1 MKFRHPH
8 RDLSQPASLSSQ
20 VLKILAKVSS
30 EQNLHAG
37 GLVQA
42 VVNLSRLFTTTRAT
56 LPLKYLD
63 DPAHASAYLSYFLPV
78 NLSKIQVLLDEL
90 PEDDGMKASD
100 RSMSVLDLGCGPGTG
115 ALALLDWLWHRSP
128 EQAKSVSVLA
138 ADMSRVPLRDTKRL
152 WDAYCREVGISSEGL
167 NCVEGNL
174 EHPLKGDLG
183 KQIARGGPYDL
194 MIMAN
199 CLNELFPAL
208 VDAPTERAAVVSQ
221 LLPFLAPHGTIMIVE
236 PALRQ
241 TARALHHTRNHLL
254 KQGFCTVYSPC
265 LHEGACPALDNPDDW
280 CHEERPWETPPAI
293 AAIDRDVGFIKD
305 ALKFSYLLLR
315 TDGRTIARRSPQT
328 FRVVSELREL
338 KGEKRAWLCN
348 ETGRPEVGR
357 LDRKASPENA
367 AVDSWHRGAI
377 VQIER
382 IVRKEREGKVSPVGR
397 IESDS
402 AVQIIRSV

>member
-1 MKFRHPH
+1 MPM
-8 RDLSQPASLSSQ
+8 QPFNEKRPSSLSSQ
-20 VLKILAKVSS
+20 IMKVLAKVSP
-30 EQNLHAG
+30 EREHQGG
-37 GLVQA
+37 GLAQA
-42 VVNLSRLFTTTRAT
+42 VVNLSRLFTTARAT
-56 LPLKYLD
+56 LPLHYLD
-63 DPAHASAYLSYFLPV
+63 DPAHAAAYRAYFLPV
-78 NLSKIQVLLDEL
+78 NLSKVQALLDEL
-90 PEDDGMKASD
+90 PEDSSTETPDHPMA
-100 RSMSVLDLGCGPGTG
+100 VLDLGCGPGTG

-128 EQAKSVSVLA
+128 ERAKSLSVLA
-138 ADMSRVPLRDTKRL
+138 ADASHAPLRDTERL
-152 WDAYCREVGISSEGL
+152 WEAYCQEVGISSKGL
-167 NCVEGNL
+167 RCVEGNL

-183 KQIARGGPYDL
+183 KQIVRGGPYDL
-194 MIMAN
+194 IIMAN
-199 CLNELFPAL
+199 CLNELFSAS
-208 VDAPTERAAVVSQ
+208 VDPPVERAAVVAQ

-241 TARALHHTRNHLL
+241 TARALHQMRNHLL
-254 KQGFCTVYSPC
+254 EQGLCTVYSPC
-265 LHEGACPALDNPDDW
+265 LHERACPALDHPDDW
-280 CHEERPWETPPAI
+280 CHEERPWQTPPAI

-315 TDGRTIARRSPQT
+315 TDGRTIVTRSPKT

-397 IESDS
+397 IESDV
-402 AVQIIRSV
+402 AVKIIRSV

>member
-1 MKFRHPH
+1 MPVQSFNEMKP
-8 RDLSQPASLSSQ
+8 SSLSSQ
-20 VLKILAKVSS
+20 ILKVLATVSLERNFHSGDLA
-30 EQNLHAG
+30 QT
-37 GLVQA
+37 

-56 LPLKYLD
+56 LPLHYLD

-90 PEDDGMKASD
+90 SENGAMQASD
-100 RSMSVLDLGCGPGTG
+100 RPMRVLDLGCGPGTG
-115 ALALLDWLWHRSP
+115 ALAILDWLWHRNP
-128 EQAKSVSVLA
+128 GRAVSVSVLA
-138 ADMSRVPLRDTKRL
+138 ADASRAPLHDTERL
-152 WDAYCREVGISSEGL
+152 WDAYCQEVGISTSGL
-167 NCVEGNL
+167 RCVEGNL

-183 KQIARGGPYDL
+183 KQMARGGPYDL

-199 CLNELFPAL
+199 CLNEMFPASI
-208 VDAPTERAAVVSQ
+208 DAPTERAAVVAQ

-236 PALRQ
+236 PALRH
-241 TARALHHTRNHLL
+241 TARALHHMRNRLL
-254 KQGFCTVYSPC
+254 KQNLCTVYSPC
-265 LHEGACPALDNPDDW
+265 LHEGACPALDHPDDW
-280 CHEERPWETPPAI
+280 CHEERPWRTPPMI
-293 AAIDRDVGFIKD
+293 AALDREVGFIKD

-315 TDGRTIARRSPQT
+315 TDGRTIVPRSPQT

-357 LDRKASPENA
+357 LDRKASPHNA
-367 AVDSWHRGAI
+367 ALDSWHRGAI

-397 IESDS
+397 IESD
-402 AVQIIRSV
+402 VVVEIIRHA